1 MTPHNHVAFSRKLA
15 LLVPLVLVN
24 AVAVWGQA
32 GWAYN
37 HITDTAWTN
46 SSRLVM
52 SLLFAAAVESI
63 GVYLAW
69 EAHSALM
76 ADQSSGLLRVGSY
89 AIGLL
94 AGFLNYAHFAGDTYT
109 ATPQAITFGLLSA
122 ISPWLWAIRSRSMNR
137 GRLAEL
143 DMIDERGLK
152 LSTSRKF
159 WHPLRSVKVISWAAW
174 AGVTKPETAVA
185 GWEATRPAVRPKA
198 RPKAAEMP
206 APPRPVEAPVSPA
219 PLPLSGDVMPAPAAR
234 IPRIPADRTAV
245 LARALKEQDPALTPR
260 QIGAWLG
267 KGESTIRGYLREQT
281 GEFPIVGQRQ
291 NGSDAGMGFQRS

>member
-1 MTPHNHVAFSRKLA
+1 MTPHNRVAFSRKLA

-37 HITDTAWTN
+37 HITETGWTD

-174 AGVTKPETAVA
+174 EGVTKPETAVA
-185 GWEATRPAVRPKA
+185 GWEASRPPA
-198 RPKAAEMP
+198 RPKAAGRAPREVP
-206 APPRPVEAPVSPA
+206 AEAPVSPA
-219 PLPLSGDVMPAPAAR
+219 PLPLSGEVVAAPAAR
-234 IPRIPADRTAV
+234 MPRIPADRTAV
-245 LARALKEQDPALTPR
+245 LARALKEQDPSLTPR